1 MRAGPALA
9 VKWLSGP
16 VFVEHLPHVKIPL
29 SYWCVALSMKKKG
42 LTLCVSV
49 CMCLCRGCV
58 REKKREKE
66 REKAGE
72 DDSLTCFVLLV
83 LKKARVNKSADV
95 IY

>member
-29 SYWCVALSMKKKG
+29 SYWCVTLSMKKKG
-42 LTLCVSV
+42 LALCVSV
-49 CMCLCRGCV
+49 CMCLSVPWMCE

-72 DDSLTCFVLLV
+72 DESLTCFVLLV
-83 LKKARVNKSADV
+83 LKKGRVNDV